1 MDERRFRRGLITL
14 VIAVVI
20 LTSVMYILPEPV
32 RGASP
37 TINYVSPADGATFV
51 DVWRGE
57 GVNLTV
63 NVTDADG
70 DLAQVVLKW
79 NNSGTW
85 ATFYDSGALG
95 GVSYHNVTVLNANF
109 TGSWETYEWQICA
122 YDTAWTNTTYSFTTE
137 YVFGDPHPITIDDTK
152 DLKPS
157 IFYKNNTNE
166 YYLYVNVYGLGQNTW
181 DYDGNIYYTTST
193 NGVDIGTK
201 DINSAV
207 GGKFPSSPFVYN
219 NIPYLYF
226 HTNGNGNLYSLNLL
240 THSTSSTGV
249 DTGKGTGGYN
259 AFGADVK
266 YYDGEYH
273 LLAGLWYVPGSYGV
287 WELRHYI
294 SNNPLSSFSK
304 VNVLTTGYSYD
315 KQAWYMPSLN
325 IFGGK
330 LVATYI
336 TGGEDLYWKIYNG
349 TSWTDKGI
357 IEADLGLTSSS
368 TLGHYQ
374 CTLLDP
380 INDQL
385 VCIYVNAS
393 GWLVYRTLSDID
405 GTWSDPVVIYKPVSG
420 ESIGYPYADFIDR
433 RIVVTFASN
442 IRGNWNIYMVTAPD
456 YTSVTSGINITYNRI
471 QFPDATPNQEHVNST
486 IFAIKNINDRPILNI
501 TWHVGD
507 IGDIQTANN
516 VRVWSNMSG
525 SWQSW
530 LVGADQ
536 NTSKID
542 ISAVK
547 GSEWM
552 PGETLYWKIEIL
564 NTGNVAETLHTN
576 DNDIWYIV
584 DLGT

>member
-20 LTSVMYILPEPV
+20 LTSVVYILPEPV

-70 DLAQVVLKW
+70 DLQQVVLKW

-95 GVSYHNVTVLNANF
+95 GVSYHNVTVLNSNF

-137 YVFGDPHPITIDDTK
+137 YVFGNPQPIVVDDSK
-152 DLKPS
+152 DIKTS
-157 IFYKNNTNE
+157 VMYKNTTGD
-166 YYLYVNVYGLGQNTW
+166 YYLWT
-181 DYDGNIYYTTST
+181 DIGNIGVITST
-193 NGVDIGTK
+193 NGVDFAIQSITDTGIGGNYPYNAFT
-201 DINSAV
+201 
-207 GGKFPSSPFVYN
+207 YN
-219 NIPYLYF
+219 NIPYLYYYASSYLRYLWYNQ
-226 HTNGNGNLYSLNLL
+226 TAGAWQSG
-240 THSTSSTGV
+240 STGILQYSSTY
-249 DTGKGTGGYN
+249 KSYSY
-259 AFGADVK
+259 GADVK
-266 YYDGEYH
+266 YYDGQYQ
-273 LLAGLWYVPGSYGV
+273 LLAGQDYKYLK
-287 WELRHYI
+287 HYT
-294 SNNPLSSFSK
+294 SDNPLNSFTFETTLVSSYQYS
-304 VNVLTTGYSYD
+304 TGTGYRS
-315 KQAWYMPSLN
+315 WFMPSLE
-325 IFGGK
+325 ILDGK
-330 LVATYI
+330 LVATFVD
-336 TGGEDLYWKIYNG
+336 GGRDLHWEVYNG
-349 TSWTDKGI
+349 ASWTDKGD
-357 IEADLGLTSSS
+357 IELDIGASESEIQGHWQS
-368 TLGHYQ
+368 TLK
-374 CTLLDP
+374 DP
-380 INDQL
+380 VNNQL
-385 VCIYVNAS
+385 VCIYINAS
-393 GWLVYRTLSDID
+393 GWLIYRTLTDPD
-405 GTWSDPVVIYKPVSG
+405 GTWSDPVVIYKPKSG
-420 ESIGYPYADFIDR
+420 ESIGYPHADYIDR
-433 RIVVTFASN
+433 RIVITFASN
-442 IRGNWNIYMVTAPD
+442 LRGNYNIYTITAPD
-456 YTSVTSGINITYNRI
+456 YTSVTSGVNITYNRI

-486 IFAIKNINDRPILNI
+486 VFAIKNINDRPILNI

-507 IGDIQTANN
+507 IGEIQTANN

-536 NTSKID
+536 NTSEID

-552 PGETLYWKIEIL
+552 PGETLYWKLEIL
-564 NTGNVAETLHTN
+564 DVGSVPEDLHAN
-576 DNDIWYIV
+576 DEDIWYIV

>member
-1 MDERRFRRGLITL
+1 MNERRFRRGLITL

-20 LTSVMYILPEPV
+20 LTSVVYILPEPV

-51 DVWRGE
+51 DVWKGE

-70 DLAQVVLKW
+70 DLQQVVLKW

-95 GVSYHNVTVLNANF
+95 GVSYHNVTVLNSNF

-137 YVFGDPHPITIDDTK
+137 YVFGQPHCIILDDAK
-152 DLKPS
+152 DIKIS
-157 IFYKNNTNE
+157 VMYKNTTND
-166 YYLYVNVYGLGQNTW
+166 YYLW
-181 DYDGNIYYTTST
+181 ADIGNIGAITST
-193 NGVDIGTK
+193 SGVDFAIQSITDTGIGGEYPYNAFT
-201 DINSAV
+201 
-207 GGKFPSSPFVYN
+207 YN
-219 NIPYLYF
+219 NIPYLYYYASDYLKYLWYN
-226 HTNGNGNLYSLNLL
+226 TTAEAWQSG
-240 THSTSSTGV
+240 STGIQQRIYYY
-249 DTGKGTGGYN
+249 GARYSY
-259 AFGADVK
+259 GADIT
-266 YYDGEYH
+266 YYNGQWQLVAGYMYH
-273 LLAGLWYVPGSYGV
+273 EGNTVLYY
-287 WELRHYI
+287 LRHYS
-294 SNNPLSSFSK
+294 SNNPLGSFTYMSQLDMGTQ
-304 VNVLTTGYSYD
+304 NDHS
-315 KQAWYMPSLN
+315 WFMPSLN
-325 IFGGK
+325 VVYGK
-330 LVATYI
+330 LILTYVDS
-336 TGGEDLYWKIYNG
+336 GRDLHWQIYNG
-349 TSWTDKGI
+349 TSWIDKGD
-357 IEADLGLTSSS
+357 IEADLGTASSEIQGHWQS
-368 TLGHYQ
+368 TLK
-374 CTLLDP
+374 DP
-380 INDQL
+380 VNNQL
-385 VCIYVNAS
+385 VCIYVNSS
-393 GWLVYRTLSDID
+393 GWLVYRTLTDPD
-405 GTWSDPVVIYKPVSG
+405 GAWSDPVVIYKPKSG
-420 ESIGYPYADFIDR
+420 ESIGYPHADYIDR

-442 IRGNWNIYMVTAPD
+442 IRGNWNIYMITAPD
-456 YTSVTSGINITYNRI
+456 YTAITSGINVTYNRI
-471 QFPDATPNQEHVNST
+471 QFPDATPNQQHVNST

-507 IGDIQTANN
+507 IGEIQTANN

-530 LVGADQ
+530 DVGADQ